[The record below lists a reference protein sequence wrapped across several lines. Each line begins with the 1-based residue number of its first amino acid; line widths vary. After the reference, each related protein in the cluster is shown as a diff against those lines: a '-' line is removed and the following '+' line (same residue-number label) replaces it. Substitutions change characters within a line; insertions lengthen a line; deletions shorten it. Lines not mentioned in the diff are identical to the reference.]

1 MAFNKDELNNAYANA
16 VKEEEITEMYN
27 KLNQASN
34 ILIDSIDTEEFED
47 WLQATL
53 KEILD
58 NGKIPGIGYGIKLDS
73 KDADNI
79 HMYIGSSEGHVYKN
93 AYAGPFADDSNQL
106 AFYKAFDI
114 WGTDFAEKFVQT
126 FMLKLISLDLFV
138 YPKPSTF
145 DNRNEN
151 IALDCGVW
159 FIIKL
164 DD

>member
-16 VKEEEITEMYN
+16 VKEEEITEIYN
-27 KLNQASN
+27 KLKQASN

-53 KEILD
+53 KDILEK
-58 NGKIPGIGYGIKLDS
+58 GKIPGIGYGIKLDS
-73 KDADNI
+73 KDADNF

-93 AYAGPFADDSNQL
+93 VYAGPFADDTNQL

-114 WGTDFAEKFVQT
+114 WGSDFAEKFVQT

-138 YPKPSTF
+138 YPKPSDF
-145 DNRNEN
+145 DNSNEN
-151 IALDCGVW
+151 ISIDCGVW